1 MKAQLYEAEA
11 AKRRVEEEAE
21 ALQDQLDLAH
31 RLVGGLADENTRWAN
46 NVVTFKEERV
56 TMVGDALVSAA
67 FVSYIGP
74 FSAAYRAGL
83 WRGTWLPDIA
93 GRQIPCTAGI
103 DPLEVLATA
112 ADQAVWKTEGLPA
125 DRVSLEN
132 AAVVVSCNRY
142 PLLIDPQLQGQ
153 KWIKG
158 REGSD
163 LKVLQLGQ
171 RNWLKSVEMCVS
183 AGQVLMIEAIGQDI
197 DAILDP
203 LLSRQFVKKGKS
215 FTVRLG
221 AEDVELSPSFKLY
234 LQTKLINPHYK
245 PETAAQCTIINFI
258 VTEAGLE
265 EQLLAMV
272 VKFEKPDL
280 EQAKEELVSKQN
292 EYQITLAG
300 LESALLQNLS
310 DADPATILQN
320 KALIESLEVTKRT
333 STEIQEQQAIA
344 RETEARINALREGY
358 RRVAAEGAMQYFLLI
373 QLCVVDHM
381 YQYSLESFTT
391 FFFRAIEKTEQF
403 EEEEPRVLALRDV
416 IRMTIY
422 RWVARGLFEKHKQIF
437 RCQLTF
443 RLMQKKILHVEYTE
457 REMFFLLNCP
467 SRTDVANPLKDW
479 LPDLA
484 WFSMQKLTEVEGF
497 ELLAQHVEK
506 EAPNRFK
513 DWYNELA
520 PEDEKLPLDWKKL
533 EQVPFQK
540 LLVVRVLRPDRI
552 TTALDN
558 FVRRTLPK
566 GSDYVD
572 CDSTS
577 SFAQV
582 LASAYLESAPTTPIY
597 FILSPGADPVK
608 DVEALARAQ
617 GIDPAKMLHTIALG
631 QGQDV
636 VALNKLDIG
645 HKDGHWVMLQNI
657 HLMPRFL
664 LQLEE
669 RLDACAQEGSNPSF
683 RLFVSSD
690 PSTAIPIGLLE
701 RCIKLTNE
709 PPEGLKQNMKRAFT
723 FFAKEEIED
732 KDPKVK
738 TILFALCYFHSVMLE
753 RRKFGPKGWNM
764 RYPFSVGD
772 LRDSAIVL
780 NNYLESNS
788 SSGKIPWDDL
798 KYIFGAIMYGG
809 HIVDDW
815 DRILCAAYLDNL
827 MNDGLLEDDEAEL
840 FPFVEGK
847 GVSFKCPAPLTHE
860 KYLEHI
866 ETECPPETPLAF
878 GMDPNAEID
887 FRTQQCLELFRVL
900 QEVQPRG
907 AGAGAGA
914 GGGLQE
920 RIQAFMARVADEAQL
935 DSNKLNI
942 DDISSKLGDDART
955 PYQSAFLQECE
966 YMNALIRAI
975 VASLAEIELAFKGE
989 LTMTDRM
996 ETLMAAIFVN
1006 QVPAPWA
1013 KLGFPSTRGLASWL
1027 DNLRQR
1033 LDQLNAWKDDPQR
1046 KPAVTFLNRLFN
1058 PQSFLTAIKQVHARE
1073 SGLELNVLTI
1083 NTEVLKKLYWEADL
1097 PPSKEGQG
1105 AYVFGLQVD
1114 GARWDAAAGQL
1125 EESRPKKP
1133 FSVMPVVNCRAA
1145 LLPAEGKEDKALYQC
1160 PVYKTE
1166 ARGATYVF
1174 TAQLKTKAPP
1184 QRWVLAGVALI
1195 LDVEGVSDAFAPGKE
1210 VQLVA

>member
-1 MKAQLYEAEA
+1 LEA
-11 AKRRVEEEAE
+11 
-21 ALQDQLDLAH
+21 
-31 RLVGGLADENTRWAN
+31 
-46 NVVTFKEERV
+46 
-56 TMVGDALVSAA
+56 
-67 FVSYIGP
+67 
-74 FSAAYRAGL
+74 
-83 WRGTWLPDIA
+83 
-93 GRQIPCTAGI
+93 
-103 DPLEVLATA
+103 
-112 ADQAVWKTEGLPA
+112 
-125 DRVSLEN
+125 
-132 AAVVVSCNRY
+132 
-142 PLLIDPQLQGQ
+142 
-153 KWIKG
+153 
-158 REGSD
+158 
-163 LKVLQLGQ
+163 
-171 RNWLKSVEMCVS
+171 
-183 AGQVLMIEAIGQDI
+183 
-197 DAILDP
+197 
-203 LLSRQFVKKGKS
+203 
-215 FTVRLG
+215 
-221 AEDVELSPSFKLY
+221 
-234 LQTKLINPHYK
+234 
-245 PETAAQCTIINFI
+245 
-258 VTEAGLE
+258 
-265 EQLLAMV
+265 
-272 VKFEKPDL
+272 
-280 EQAKEELVSKQN
+280 
-292 EYQITLAG
+292 
-300 LESALLQNLS
+300 ALLQNLS

-320 KALIESLEVTKRT
+320 KALIESLEVTKKT
-333 STEIQEQQAIA
+333 SLEIQEQQAIA
-344 RETEARINALREGY
+344 KETESKINTLREVY

-373 QLCVVDHM
+373 QLCRVDHM

-391 FFFRAIEKTEQF
+391 FFFRAIDKTEPF
-403 EEEEPRVLALRDV
+403 EDEEPRVLALRDV

-422 RWVARGLFEKHKQIF
+422 RWVARGLFEKHKQTF

-443 RLMQKKILHVEYTE
+443 RLMQKKILAVEYSE
-457 REMFFLLNCP
+457 KEMFFLLNCP
-467 SRTDVANPLKDW
+467 ARTDSPNPLKEW

-484 WFSMQKLTEVEGF
+484 WYSLQKLIEIEGF

-533 EQVPFQK
+533 EQAPFQK

-552 TTALDN
+552 PTALDN

-566 GSDYVD
+566 GGDYVD

-608 DVEALARAQ
+608 DVEGLARQQ

-631 QGQDV
+631 QGQDTI
-636 VALNKLDIG
+636 ALAKLEIG
-645 HKDGHWVMLQNI
+645 HKEGHWVMLQNI
-657 HLMPRFL
+657 HLMPGFL
-664 LQLEE
+664 VELEK
-669 RLDACAQEGSNPSF
+669 RLDACALEGSNPSF

-690 PSTAIPIGLLE
+690 PSRAIPIGLLE

-709 PPEGLKQNMKRAFT
+709 PPEGLKQNMKRAFA

-732 KDPKVK
+732 KDPKIK

-780 NNYLESNS
+780 NNYMESPAA
-788 SSGKIPWDDL
+788 SGKIPWDDL
-798 KYIFGAIMYGG
+798 RYIFGDIMYGG

-815 DRILCAAYLDNL
+815 DRTLCSAYLDNL

-866 ETECPPETPLAF
+866 ETECPAETPLAF
-878 GMDPNAEID
+878 GLDPNAEID

-907 AGAGAGA
+907 AGGGAGA
-914 GGGLQE
+914 GSGVQE
-920 RIQAFMARVADEAQL
+920 RIQAFMLRVSDEAAL

-942 DDISSKLGDDART
+942 DDIASKLGDEART
-955 PYQSAFLQECE
+955 PYQNAFLQECE

-975 VASLAEIELAFKGE
+975 VSSLAEIELAFKGE
-989 LTMTDRM
+989 LTMTEKM
-996 ETLMAAIFVN
+996 EALMEAIAVN
-1006 QVPAPWA
+1006 AVPAPWA
-1013 KLGFPSTRGLASWL
+1013 KLGFPSTRGLGSWL

-1033 LDQLNAWKDDPQR
+1033 LEQLNQWKDDPVK
-1046 KPAVTFLNRLFN
+1046 KPTVTFLNRLFN
-1058 PQSFLTAIKQVHARE
+1058 PQSFLTAIKQVYARQE
-1073 SGLELNVLTI
+1073 SHELNALTVQ
-1083 NTEVLKKLYWEADL
+1083 TDVLKKLYWEADL
-1097 PPSKEGQG
+1097 PPCKEGQG
-1105 AYVFGLQVD
+1105 AYVFGLQVE
-1114 GARWDAAAGQL
+1114 GARWEPAAGQL

-1145 LLPAEGKEDKALYQC
+1145 LAPADGKEDKSLYRC

-1174 TAQLKTKAPP
+1174 TAQLKTKSSP
-1184 QRWVLAGVALI
+1184 QRWILAGVALI
-1195 LDVEGVSDAFAPGKE
+1195 LDVEGVTDAYVLNPPPGKE
-1210 VQLVA
+1210 VYGLG

>member
-1 MKAQLYEAEA
+1 MQ
-11 AKRRVEEEAE
+11 
-21 ALQDQLDLAH
+21 
-31 RLVGGLADENTRWAN
+31 
-46 NVVTFKEERV
+46 
-56 TMVGDALVSAA
+56 
-67 FVSYIGP
+67 
-74 FSAAYRAGL
+74 
-83 WRGTWLPDIA
+83 
-93 GRQIPCTAGI
+93 
-103 DPLEVLATA
+103 
-112 ADQAVWKTEGLPA
+112 
-125 DRVSLEN
+125 
-132 AAVVVSCNRY
+132 
-142 PLLIDPQLQGQ
+142 
-153 KWIKG
+153 
-158 REGSD
+158 
-163 LKVLQLGQ
+163 
-171 RNWLKSVEMCVS
+171 
-183 AGQVLMIEAIGQDI
+183 
-197 DAILDP
+197 
-203 LLSRQFVKKGKS
+203 
-215 FTVRLG
+215 
-221 AEDVELSPSFKLY
+221 
-234 LQTKLINPHYK
+234 
-245 PETAAQCTIINFI
+245 
-258 VTEAGLE
+258 
-265 EQLLAMV
+265 
-272 VKFEKPDL
+272 
-280 EQAKEELVSKQN
+280 
-292 EYQITLAG
+292 
-300 LESALLQNLS
+300 
-310 DADPATILQN
+310 
-320 KALIESLEVTKRT
+320 LEVTKKT
-333 STEIQEQQAIA
+333 SLEIQEQQAVA
-344 RETEARINALREGY
+344 KETEARINLLREGY

-373 QLCVVDHM
+373 QLCIVNHM

-422 RWVARGLFEKHKQIF
+422 RWVSRGLFEKHKQIF

-443 RLMQKKILHVEYTE
+443 RLMQKKILTVDYSEK
-457 REMFFLLNCP
+457 EMYFLLNCP
-467 SRTDVANPLKDW
+467 TRTDTPNPLKEW

-484 WFSMQKLTEVEGF
+484 WYSMQKLIEVEGF
-497 ELLAQHVEK
+497 ELLTQHVEK
-506 EAPNRFK
+506 EAPGRFK

-520 PEDEKLPLDWKKL
+520 PEEEKLPLDWKRL
-533 EQVPFQK
+533 EQAPFQK

-566 GSDYVD
+566 GGDYVD

-582 LASAYLESAPTTPIY
+582 LASSYLESAPTTPIY

-636 VALNKLDIG
+636 IAMQKLDIG
-645 HKDGHWVMLQNI
+645 HKEGHWVMLQNI
-657 HLMPRFL
+657 HLMPGFL
-664 LQLEE
+664 IELEK
-669 RLDACAQEGSNPSF
+669 RLDAYAAEGSNPSF
-683 RLFVSSD
+683 RLYVSSD

-723 FFAKEEIED
+723 FFAKEDIED
-732 KDPKVK
+732 KDPKIK

-780 NNYLESNS
+780 NNYMETNA

-798 KYIFGAIMYGG
+798 KYIFGDIMYGG

-815 DRILCAAYLDNL
+815 DRILCSAFLDNL

-840 FPFVEGK
+840 FPYVEGK
-847 GVSFKCPAPLTHE
+847 GVSFRCPAPLAYE

-907 AGAGAGA
+907 GAAGAGA

-942 DDISSKLGDDART
+942 DDIASKLGDDART
-955 PYQSAFLQECE
+955 PYQNAFLQECE
-966 YMNALIRAI
+966 YMNVLIRAI
-975 VASLAEIELAFKGE
+975 VSSLAEIELAFKGE
-989 LTMTDRM
+989 LTMTEKM
-996 ETLMAAIFVN
+996 EALMASIFLN

-1013 KLGFPSTRGLASWL
+1013 KVGFPSTRGLASWL
-1027 DNLRQR
+1027 DNVRQR
-1033 LDQLNAWKDDPQR
+1033 LDQLNAWKDDPVK

-1058 PQSFLTAIKQVHARE
+1058 P
-1073 SGLELNVLTI
+1073 
-1083 NTEVLKKLYWEADL
+1083 
-1097 PPSKEGQG
+1097 
-1105 AYVFGLQVD
+1105 
-1114 GARWDAAAGQL
+1114 
-1125 EESRPKKP
+1125 
-1133 FSVMPVVNCRAA
+1133 
-1145 LLPAEGKEDKALYQC
+1145 
-1160 PVYKTE
+1160 
-1166 ARGATYVF
+1166 
-1174 TAQLKTKAPP
+1174 
-1184 QRWVLAGVALI
+1184 
-1195 LDVEGVSDAFAPGKE
+1195 
-1210 VQLVA
+1210 

>member
-1 MKAQLYEAEA
+1 MLKPLLGEPWFNYEVMRGKSVAAAYLCSWIVNIVNYNSIFKKVKPLKEAAESAQATAEAKQAELAIVVEKVRVINEKVDALKQQLYEAEA
-11 AKRRVEEEAE
+11 KKKAVEDEAQ
-21 ALQDQLDLAH
+21 ALQDSLDLAN

-46 NVVTFKEERV
+46 NVITYKAEKN
-56 TMVGDALVSAA
+56 TMIGDALVSAA

-74 FSAAYRAGL
+74 FSASFRGGL
-83 WRGTWLPDIA
+83 WRDSWLPDIVEK
-93 GRQIPCTAGI
+93 QIPYTDGI
-103 DPLEVLATA
+103 DPLVVLATA
-112 ADQAVWKTEGLPA
+112 ADQATWKTEGLPA

-158 REGSD
+158 REGSEMITI
-163 LKVLQLGQ
+163 QLSQ
-171 RNWLKSVEMCVS
+171 RNWLKKVEMAVS
-183 AGQVLMIEAIGQDI
+183 NGNVLMIEAIGQDI

-215 FTVRLG
+215 YTVRLG

-258 VTEAGLE
+258 VTEGGLE
-265 EQLLAMV
+265 DQLLAMV

-280 EQAKEELVSKQN
+280 EQRKEELVRQQN

-320 KALIESLEVTKRT
+320 KALIESLEVTKKT
-333 STEIQEQQAIA
+333 SMEIQKAQEVAK
-344 RETEARINALREGY
+344 ETEAIINLSREGY

-373 QLCVVDHM
+373 QLCIVDHM

-391 FFFRAIEKTEQF
+391 FFFKAIEKTEQF
-403 EEEEPRVLALRDV
+403 EEEEPRVLALRDM

-437 RCQLTF
+437 RAQLTF
-443 RLMQKKILHVEYTE
+443 RLMQKKILSVEYTE
-457 REMFFLLNCP
+457 KEMYFLLNTP
-467 SRTDVANPLKDW
+467 SRADVPNPLKEW

-484 WFSMQKLTEVEGF
+484 WYSLQKLIEVEGF
-497 ELLAQHVEK
+497 EQLAQHVEK

-533 EQVPFQK
+533 EQAPFQK
-540 LLVVRVLRPDRI
+540 LLVTRVLRPDRI

-566 GSDYVD
+566 GSEFVD

-582 LASAYLESAPTTPIY
+582 LASSYLESTPTVPIY

-608 DVEALARAQ
+608 DVEGLARSQ

-636 VALNKLDIG
+636 VAMNKLDIG

-664 LQLEE
+664 IELEK
-669 RLDACAQEGSNPSF
+669 RLDHFAVEGSNPSF

-690 PSTAIPIGLLE
+690 PSNQIPIGLLE

-723 FFAKEEIED
+723 FFNKEEIEE
-732 KDPKVK
+732 KDPKIK
-738 TILFALCYFHSVMLE
+738 SILFALCYFHSVMLE

-780 NNYLESNS
+780 NNYMESNAA
-788 SSGKIPWDDL
+788 SGKIPWDDL
-798 KYIFGAIMYGG
+798 KYIFGDIMYGG

-815 DRILCAAYLDNL
+815 DRIFCSAFLNNL
-827 MNDGLLEDDEAEL
+827 MNDALLEDDEAEL

-847 GVSFKCPAPLTHE
+847 GVSFKCPAPLAYE

-887 FRTQQCLELFRVL
+887 FRTTQCYNLFKTL
-900 QEVQPRG
+900 QEIQPRG
-907 AGAGAGA
+907 GSS
-914 GGGLQE
+914 GGG
-920 RIQAFMARVADEAQL
+920 
-935 DSNKLNI
+935 
-942 DDISSKLGDDART
+942 
-955 PYQSAFLQECE
+955 
-966 YMNALIRAI
+966 
-975 VASLAEIELAFKGE
+975 
-989 LTMTDRM
+989 
-996 ETLMAAIFVN
+996 
-1006 QVPAPWA
+1006 
-1013 KLGFPSTRGLASWL
+1013 
-1027 DNLRQR
+1027 
-1033 LDQLNAWKDDPQR
+1033 
-1046 KPAVTFLNRLFN
+1046 
-1058 PQSFLTAIKQVHARE
+1058 
-1073 SGLELNVLTI
+1073 
-1083 NTEVLKKLYWEADL
+1083 
-1097 PPSKEGQG
+1097 EGQ
-1105 AYVFGLQVD
+1105 
-1114 GARWDAAAGQL
+1114 
-1125 EESRPKKP
+1125 S
-1133 FSVMPVVNCRAA
+1133 
-1145 LLPAEGKEDKALYQC
+1145 
-1160 PVYKTE
+1160 
-1166 ARGATYVF
+1166 
-1174 TAQLKTKAPP
+1174 
-1184 QRWVLAGVALI
+1184 I
-1195 LDVEGVSDAFAPGKE
+1195 
-1210 VQLVA
+1210 